1 MNFPHIRSF
10 DLNLARVFLAL
21 FDEGSVTRAGARL
34 GLTQSAVSH
43 ALNRLRYVLG
53 DELFVRGPGGMQPT
67 ARAAEIAPRIRQGLE
82 ELQAALEPVAFHPA
96 ESDRRFVIAAGTYS
110 ASVLLPEVIERI
122 RREAPKVSVRVR
134 PPYPAVA
141 EELDS
146 GRSDVVIGV
155 FGRTPPRFDSEPL
168 FRERLV
174 WVLRE
179 GHPAGGG
186 PLTLER
192 LAGAPHL
199 IVAAGDVDDLAQD
212 SIVEQGLERRV
223 LIEDGAM
230 AEELAAHGLERIAPL
245 TLPDMHSALAVAAR
259 SDLAAAVPSGLAR
272 MFAKA
277 LKLRIYEPPYAS
289 PVRDITMLWRRD
301 KDGPALQWLRSVLR
315 EAGARFMETTDG

>member
-1 MNFPHIRSF
+1 MRTF

-21 FDEGSVTRAGARL
+21 LDEGSVTRAGTRL

-43 ALNRLRYVLG
+43 ALNRLRYVLA
-53 DELFVRGPGGMQPT
+53 DELFVRGPRGMQPT

-82 ELQAALEPVAFHPA
+82 ELQAALEPVAFNPA

-110 ASVLLPEVIERI
+110 ASVLLPEAIERI
-122 RREAPKVSVRVR
+122 RRAAPRVSVRVR

-146 GRSDVVIGV
+146 GRSDIVIGV

-179 GHPAGGG
+179 GHPLGDG

-192 LAGAPHL
+192 LARAPHL
-199 IVAAGDVDDLAQD
+199 IVAAGDVDLGQE
-212 SIVEQGLERRV
+212 SVVEQGLERRV
-223 LIEDGAM
+223 LVEDGAM

-289 PVRDITMLWRRD
+289 PPRDITMLWRRD
-301 KDGPALQWLRSVLR
+301 KDGPALQWLRTVLR
-315 EAGARFMETTDG
+315 QAGSRFMETNDA